1 MQPITRS
8 QLQNAPAVAAARLA
22 ADAVRK
28 EELTGQ
34 VWAESVYTSTRR
46 AAEEGLTSMIFYFS
60 QHMTATAKNYGLAR
74 LREWFSDSDFTIP
87 QEGSACTISWGP
99 KEAEPTQDLSERRL
113 EKETSW

>member
-8 QLQNAPAVAAARLA
+8 QLQNAPAAAADRLA
-22 ADAVRK
+22 ADAARK

-34 VWAESVYTSTRR
+34 VWAESVYTSARR
-46 AAEEGLTSMIFYFS
+46 AAEGGITSMIFCFS

-74 LREWFSDSDFTIP
+74 LREWFPDSDFTIP

-99 KEAEPTQDLSERRL
+99 KDVQPVANLAERRL

>member
-1 MQPITRS
+1 MTRF

-22 ADAVRK
+22 ADAVRR

-34 VWAESVYTSTRR
+34 VWAESIYTSARR

-60 QHMTATAKNYGLAR
+60 QHMTTTAKNYGLAR
-74 LREWFSDSDFTIP
+74 LRELFPDSDFTIP
-87 QEGSACTISWGP
+87 QEGVCTISWG
-99 KEAEPTQDLSERRL
+99 EPATNLDDRRL

>member
-8 QLQNAPAVAAARLA
+8 QLQNAPAAAADRLA
-22 ADAVRK
+22 AAAARK

-34 VWAESVYTSTRR
+34 MWAESVYTSARR
-46 AAEEGLTSMIFYFS
+46 AAEGGITSMIFCFS

-74 LREWFSDSDFTIP
+74 LREWFPDSDFTIP

-99 KEAEPTQDLSERRL
+99 KDVQPVANLAERRL

>member
-22 ADAVRK
+22 ADAVRR

-34 VWAESVYTSTRR
+34 VWAESVYTSARR
-46 AAEEGLTSMIFYFS
+46 AAEEGLTSMIFCFS
-60 QHMTATAKNYGLAR
+60 QHMTIHAKNYGLAR
-74 LREWFSDSDFTIP
+74 LRELFPDSDFTIP
-87 QEGSACTISWGP
+87 THGPCTISWGP
-99 KEAEPTQDLSERRL
+99 QDAEPTQELSERRL